1 MGKILIT
8 IGRQYGSG
16 GHEIGERMAKI
27 LGLPF
32 YDRELIELASKKSG
46 IDRGLLAIHDERPT
60 PAALLKTKGGAGTLD
75 GKPIG
80 ELLFQAQS
88 GIIIDAAGKGSCVV
102 IGRCANYVLREEPE
116 LFSIYVTAPLEQRIQ
131 RIMERNRMSREDAAA
146 AVEKV
151 DRQRSDY
158 YNHHTGRNWGEGCEY
173 ELTIDSSVLG
183 VAETAQRLAQMAQE
197 RMGLRRMFVPKML
210 FSDC

>member
-1 MGKILIT
+1 M
-8 IGRQYGSG
+8 
-16 GHEIGERMAKI
+16 
-27 LGLPF
+27 
-32 YDRELIELASKKSG
+32 
-46 IDRGLLAIHDERPT
+46 
-60 PAALLKTKGGAGTLD
+60 
-75 GKPIG
+75 
-80 ELLFQAQS
+80 
-88 GIIIDAAGKGSCVV
+88 V

-158 YNHHTGRNWGEGCEY
+158 YNHYTGRNWGEGCEY

-197 RMGLRRMFVPKML
+197 RMGRN
-210 FSDC
+210 